1 MRLII
6 CWKYF
11 FCLQVD
17 EPITGEGGLING
29 GVYRQQFLPRGVL
42 TLIRFCWV
50 CAAGLSSLLPLYSHF
65 CGQII
70 DAIHWHMPI
79 SLLLGSTPPPSPEF
93 LVLAMTSIFNFLII
107 NSLKESMRGC
117 LNWHKWHVLVFIK
130 TECWGHNNLLLLT
143 LDCKGKLILYSNLKF
158 TFHSQKP
165 HYYEHW
171 GAQRKYPY

>member
-1 MRLII
+1 
-6 CWKYF
+6 
-11 FCLQVD
+11 
-17 EPITGEGGLING
+17 
-29 GVYRQQFLPRGVL
+29 
-42 TLIRFCWV
+42 
-50 CAAGLSSLLPLYSHF
+50 
-65 CGQII
+65 
-70 DAIHWHMPI
+70 MPI
-79 SLLLGSTPPPSPEF
+79 SLLLGSPPPPHPPREV

-171 GAQRKYPY
+171 GAQRKYLYYQDGCIKWVEFRENVWGFFPQGQSKLSIVNDEAIVHINWARLSVSTGRVSVKRGLTVLQ